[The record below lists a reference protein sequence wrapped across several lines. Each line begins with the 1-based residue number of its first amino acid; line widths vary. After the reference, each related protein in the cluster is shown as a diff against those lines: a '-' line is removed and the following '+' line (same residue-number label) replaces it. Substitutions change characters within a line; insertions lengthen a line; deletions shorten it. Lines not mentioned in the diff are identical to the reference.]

1 MIDESEVLS
10 IVEEKGPVLPRDV
23 VKEVGGDTF
32 LVGAILSQLVD
43 KKEIKISH
51 TKIGGSPVYYV
62 SGQEEKIQELYKYLH
77 EKEKKA
83 YDILKI
89 KKVLRDTT
97 EQPAIRVALRNI
109 RDFAKPL
116 EVKIKGVKEIFWK
129 WYLLENISA
138 ENHIREIVK
147 KEMPVPIVEKEAPKP
162 IEEEKPEIAKEKQQ
176 ILPKEEPE
184 QIEEEQELLSKI
196 NTTFH
201 TKNIEVIEKKI
212 IRKNSE
218 IEMII
223 NIPSPVGKLKFFCKI
238 KNKKKN
244 SDKDLSSAYVEGQMK
259 KLPVLY
265 VTTGDFTKKAK
276 QMLEEDFYMS
286 ILKI

>member
-1 MIDESEVLS
+1 MIDKRDVLS

-23 VKEVGGDTF
+23 VKELGGDTF

-83 YDILKI
+83 YDVLKS

-97 EQPAIRVALRNI
+97 AQPAIRVALRNI

-116 EVKIKGVKEIFWK
+116 EVKIKGIKEIFWK

-138 ENHIREIVK
+138 ENYIREIVK
-147 KEMPVPIVEKEAPKP
+147 KELPVPVVEKESPKP
-162 IEEEKPEIAKEKQQ
+162 IEEETPQIAKEKQQ
-176 ILPKEEPE
+176 ILPKEEPKP
-184 QIEEEQELLSKI
+184 IEEKQELLSKTNI
-196 NTTFH
+196 IFNS
-201 TKNIEVIEKKI
+201 KNIEVIEEKI

-218 IEMII
+218 IEMIV
-223 NIPSPVGKLKFFCKI
+223 NIPSPVGKLKFYCKI

-244 SDKDLSSAYVEGQMK
+244 NDKDLSSAYVEGQMK